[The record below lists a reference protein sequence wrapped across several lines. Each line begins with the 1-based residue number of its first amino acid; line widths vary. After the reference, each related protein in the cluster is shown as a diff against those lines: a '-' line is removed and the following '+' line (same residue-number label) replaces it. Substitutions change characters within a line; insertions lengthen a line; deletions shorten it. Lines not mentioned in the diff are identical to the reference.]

1 MNDIMD
7 ILKMLFFELE
17 RLEEMYFGGNKLQII
32 KNDIFYYVKFLK
44 MLDIFRNLI
53 EIIEYGVFY
62 KFCFL

>member
-62 KFCFL
+62 KFYFL

>member
-7 ILKMLFFELE
+7 ILKMFFFEFE

-44 MLDIFRNLI
+44 MLDIF
-53 EIIEYGVFY
+53 
-62 KFCFL
+62 